1 MLKYLVDRLL
11 DTSKNTYY
19 FLFILTK
26 KVVLHRSPKT
36 LLSKNNIVLSASSCR
51 GMIWH
56 AAACLENPV
65 FVQPWHAAAWMGHA
79 VACQPRVFDWKA
91 SCCDMAKP
99 CRGMLSWLAQFCF
112 LWLLFA
118 LICSFFDHSTRT
130 SPTRWKHT
138 LKCPKQVINN
148 TKH

>member
-1 MLKYLVDRLL
+1 MLKYLVARLL
-11 DTSKNTYY
+11 DPLKNTYY

-36 LLSKNNIVLSASSCR
+36 LLAKNNIVLSASSCH

-56 AAACLENPV
+56 AWKIRFLYSLGMLR
-65 FVQPWHAAAWMGHA
+65 HASLGF
-79 VACQPRVFDWKA
+79 FDWKA
-91 SCCDMAKP
+91 SCCGMAKP

-112 LWLLFA
+112 LWLFFA
-118 LICSFFDHSTRT
+118 QICSFFDHSTRT
-130 SPTRWKHT
+130 SPTRWKHI

>member
-1 MLKYLVDRLL
+1 MLKYLVARLL

-26 KVVLHRSPKT
+26 KVILHRSPKT
-36 LLSKNNIVLSASSCR
+36 LLVKNNIVLSTSSCR

-56 AAACLENPV
+56 AWKIRFLYSLGMLRHE
-65 FVQPWHAAAWMGHA
+65 WGM
-79 VACQPRVFDWKA
+79 PRHVNLGFLTGR
-91 SCCDMAKP
+91 P
-99 CRGMLSWLAQFCF
+99 LSWLAQFCF
-112 LWLLFA
+112 FWLFFA

>member
-1 MLKYLVDRLL
+1 MLKYLIAKLL

-26 KVVLHRSPKT
+26 KVILHKSPKT
-36 LLSKNNIVLSASSCR
+36 LLAKNNIALSASPCR

-56 AAACLENPV
+56 AAAWKENPI
-65 FVQPWHAAAWMGHA
+65 FVQPWHAAAWMVHA
-79 VACQPRVFDWKA
+79 AACQPRVFDWKA
-91 SCCDMAKP
+91 SC
-99 CRGMLSWLAQFCF
+99 RGMLSWLAQFCL

-130 SPTRWKHT
+130 SPIRWKHT

>member
-1 MLKYLVDRLL
+1 MLKYLIARFL
-11 DTSKNTYY
+11 DPSKNTYY
-19 FLFILTK
+19 LLFILTK
-26 KVVLHRSPKT
+26 KVLLHRSPKT
-36 LLSKNNIVLSASSCR
+36 LLAKNNIVLSASSCR

-56 AAACLENPV
+56 AAA
-65 FVQPWHAAAWMGHA
+65 WMGHA
-79 VACQPRVFDWKA
+79 AACQPRVFDWKA
-91 SCCDMAKP
+91 SCCGMAKP

-112 LWLLFA
+112 LWLIFA

-130 SPTRWKHT
+130 SPIRWKHT

>member
-1 MLKYLVDRLL
+1 MARLL

-26 KVVLHRSPKT
+26 KVVLHKSPKT
-36 LLSKNNIVLSASSCR
+36 LLAKKKHYPISIVMSQHDLACCGMLEKSSFCTALACC
-51 GMIWH
+51 GMNGACCGMPVSGFLTGRPH
-56 AAACLENPV
+56 AAACSRDLPT
-65 FVQPWHAAAWMGHA
+65 
-79 VACQPRVFDWKA
+79 
-91 SCCDMAKP
+91 

-118 LICSFFDHSTRT
+118 PICLFSDHSTRT
-130 SPTRWKHT
+130 SPTRWKHI

>member
-1 MLKYLVDRLL
+1 MLKYLVARLL
-11 DTSKNTYY
+11 DFSKNTYY

-26 KVVLHRSPKT
+26 KVVLHRNPKT

-56 AAACLENPV
+56 AAACLENLV
-65 FVQPWHAAAWMGHA
+65 FVQPWHAAAW
-79 VACQPRVFDWKA
+79 QPWVFDWKA
-91 SCCDMAKP
+91 SCCGMAKP
-99 CRGMLSWLAQFCF
+99 CRGMLSLLAQFCF
-112 LWLLFA
+112 FWLLFA

-130 SPTRWKHT
+130 SPIRWKHA